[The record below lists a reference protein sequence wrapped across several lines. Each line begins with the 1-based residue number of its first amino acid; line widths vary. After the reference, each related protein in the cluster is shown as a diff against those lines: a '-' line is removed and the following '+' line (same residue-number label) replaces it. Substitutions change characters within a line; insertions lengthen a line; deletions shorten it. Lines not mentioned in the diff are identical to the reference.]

1 MLAVGGATT
10 SFASSPAAGVR
21 VSVGAR
27 DGRPSNRPVPQPGS
41 EDRSPRWWPSVPG
54 APETPGSALS
64 LFYSLGEAAAACF
77 RKRLDP
83 RMGSKGAQKVTDM
96 VADGFAA

>member
-1 MLAVGGATT
+1 M
-10 SFASSPAAGVR
+10 R
-21 VSVGAR
+21 VSVDAS
-27 DGRPSNRPVPQPGS
+27 DGRRSYRLVPHQVREACLLPDGGRHCRALPRPQ
-41 EDRSPRWWPSVPG
+41 G
-54 APETPGSALS
+54 APSPFFRSLS
-64 LFYSLGEAAAACF
+64 EAAAPGF

>member
-1 MLAVGGATT
+1 MLAVGGAVA

-21 VSVGAR
+21 VSVGAN
-27 DGRPSNRPVPQPGS
+27 DGRRSFRLVPYQVREGRHSPTLAVIAG
-41 EDRSPRWWPSVPG
+41 RSQD
-54 APETPGSALS
+54 PGSALS
-64 LFYSLGEAAAACF
+64 FFGSSGEAATPCF

-96 VADGFAA
+96 VADRFTT